1 MELLRFAQKLEQ
13 TPLCGLGNL
22 LVLDLKHEHLH
33 GKAANCAIFFTQ
45 FCYWF
50 TVTMQKF
57 PVLSGKAQPNGTA
70 PTYSESNRD

>member
-33 GKAANCAIFFTQ
+33 GKAANCAIFFT
-45 FCYWF
+45 
-50 TVTMQKF
+50 
-57 PVLSGKAQPNGTA
+57 
-70 PTYSESNRD
+70 